1 MKIVCIV
8 ILIMLWLANL
18 EAAAL
23 DKTANTFLVRA
34 WDGALLN
41 KTPMYTINQ
50 TTCL

>member
-23 DKTANTFLVRA
+23 DKNGEHIFGTRMG
-34 WDGALLN
+34 WGALEQDPN
-41 KTPMYTINQ
+41 VYY
-50 TTCL
+50 